1 MCFAV
6 TLLSERLV
14 VTRRQLRTDSDYVT
28 QLHVG
33 PLDNY
38 NIGIIS

>member
-1 MCFAV
+1 MCFVV
-6 TLLSERLV
+6 TLLSGGLV
-14 VTRRQLRTDSDYVT
+14 VTRRQLRTDYVT